1 MASILKVNTIQDATN
16 SNTAMTIGS
25 GGVVN
30 IPKQDNAYELIKAY
44 SSASNNSLSS
54 ASGSSTGGHINFEG
68 VFQEHYL
75 AYKLVIGFY
84 GSNHGSSGH
93 AMNIRLLTST
103 RTEITNANYRWHMH
117 RMLDDDDTYIGNNN
131 TSDDRWQIFRYISNG
146 TNAGMHGE
154 IDFYNCTNV
163 TVEGQSS
170 SVRFDSTADLAP
182 VIKSEMIGFD
192 TNGGAYAQ
200 ASSIGRYNTSNIN
213 GYYTGFTLMGETG
226 ELAGTHMALYGLRT
240 S

>member
-1 MASILKVNTIQDATN
+1 MSKLQVETISHTNNTTG
-16 SNTAMTIGS
+16 MTIDS

-44 SSASNNSLSS
+44 SSASNNTLSS
-54 ASGSSTGGHINFEG
+54 ASGSSTGGHINFSG

-75 AYKLVIGFY
+75 SYKLVIGFY
-84 GSNHGSSGH
+84 GSSHGSTGH
-93 AMNIRLLTST
+93 SINIRFLTST
-103 RTEITNANYRWHMH
+103 NTEVTNANYRWHLH
-117 RMLDDDDTYIGNNN
+117 RMLDDADTYTGNNN
-131 TSDDRWQIFRYISNG
+131 SSDDRMQIFRYISNG

-154 IDFYNCTNV
+154 VNFYNVSNV

-182 VIKSEMIGFD
+182 VIMSDLIGFD
-192 TNGGAYAQ
+192 TNGGAYTR
-200 ASSIGRYNTSNIN
+200 ASGIGRYNTSNIN
-213 GYYTGFTLMGETG
+213 GYYTGFVLMGETG

-240 S
+240 T

>member
-1 MASILKVNTIQDATN
+1 
-16 SNTAMTIGS
+16 MTIDS

-44 SSASNNSLSS
+44 SSASNNTLSS

-75 AYKLVIGFY
+75 SYKLVIGFY
-84 GSNHGSSGH
+84 GSNHGSTGH
-93 AMNIRLLTST
+93 SINIRLLTST
-103 RTEITNANYRWHMH
+103 RTEVTASSYRWHLH
-117 RMLDDDDTYIGNNN
+117 RMLDNDDNTYTGNNN
-131 TSDDRWQIFRYISNG
+131 SSDDRWQIFRYISN
-146 TNAGMHGE
+146 TSNAGMHGE

-192 TNGGAYAQ
+192 TNASAYTR
-200 ASSIGRYNTSNIN
+200 ASSLGRYNTSNIN

-226 ELAGTHMALYGLRT
+226 ERAGTHMALYGLRT
-240 S
+240 T

>member
-1 MASILKVNTIQDATN
+1 MSKLQVETISHTNNT
-16 SNTAMTIGS
+16 TAMTIDS

-44 SSASNNSLSS
+44 SSASNNTLSS

-75 AYKLVIGFY
+75 SYKLVIGFY
-84 GSNHGSSGH
+84 GSSHGSSGH
-93 AMNIRLLTST
+93 SINIRLLTST
-103 RTEITNANYRWHMH
+103 RTEVTASSYRWHLH
-117 RMLDDDDTYIGNNN
+117 RMLDDLDSYVGNNS
-131 TSDDRWQIFRYISNG
+131 TGDDRWQIFRYLSNG

-154 IDFYNCTNV
+154 VDFYNCTNV

-192 TNGGAYAQ
+192 TNGGAYAR
-200 ASSIGRYNTSNIN
+200 ASCIGRYNTSNIN

-240 S
+240 T

>member
-1 MASILKVNTIQDATN
+1 MALTKVR
-16 SNTAMTIGS
+16 GS
-25 GGVVN
+25 GITGATISSSDVVN

-44 SSASNNSLSS
+44 SSASNNSLASV
-54 ASGSSTGGHINFEG
+54 SGSSTTAHINFAG

-75 AYKLVIGFY
+75 SYKLVIGFY
-84 GSNHGSSGH
+84 GCNHGSTGQSI
-93 AMNIRLLTST
+93 NIRLLTST
-103 RTEITNANYRWHMH
+103 NTEITASSYRWHLH
-117 RMLDDDDTYIGNNN
+117 RMLDDEDTYTGNNN
-131 TSDDRWQIFRYISNG
+131 ASDDRWQIFRYISNTSNG
-146 TNAGMHGE
+146 GMHGE
-154 IDFYNCTNV
+154 VDFYNCTNV

-192 TNGGAYAQ
+192 TNGGAYAR
-200 ASSIGRYNTSNIN
+200 ASCIGRYNSSNIN

-240 S
+240 T